1 MARLSLRQSDAQILY
16 LGLLHRDA
24 GPHPAIDRR
33 SGEPRAAGAL
43 ASLRATLEPELE
55 RAVAEIDVPDEELPA
70 LGEALG
76 GAINELK
83 QLSMAD
89 GRSMVPGF
97 AEAARRLFPEI
108 AEEPGAALDVV
119 GHGVM
124 LRRRID
130 AAVTAARAET
140 AAPGA
145 SSRADEAGPPRRR
158 WWRPWRR

>member
-1 MARLSLRQSDAQILY
+1 VAILNLRQSDAQILY
-16 LGLLHRDA
+16 LGLLHREA
-24 GPHPAIDRR
+24 GPHPEVDHS
-33 SGEPRAAGAL
+33 SGAPRAASSL
-43 ASLRATLEPELE
+43 TSLRTTLEGELA

-70 LGEALG
+70 LSEALG

-83 QLSMAD
+83 QLSMSD

-124 LRRRID
+124 LRRRLD
-130 AAVTAARAET
+130 AAVAA
-140 AAPGA
+140 AAPAPGV
-145 SSRADEAGPPRRR
+145 RAGGQAGPSRRR
-158 WWRPWRR
+158 WWLPWRR

>member
-1 MARLSLRQSDAQILY
+1 MRLNLRQSDAQILY
-16 LGLLHRDA
+16 LGLLHREA
-24 GPHPAIDRR
+24 GPRPGIDQR
-33 SGEPRAAGAL
+33 SGKPRATEPL
-43 ASLRATLEPELE
+43 ASLRATLEQEMV
-55 RAVAEIDVPDEELPA
+55 RAVAEIDVPDDGLPA
-70 LGEALG
+70 ISEALG

-83 QLSMAD
+83 QFSMAD

-124 LRRRID
+124 LRRRLD
-130 AAVTAARAET
+130 AAVAATQAE
-140 AAPGA
+140 AAA
-145 SSRADEAGPPRRR
+145 SHAAGEGSEPRRR

>member
-1 MARLSLRQSDAQILY
+1 VPQLSLRQSDAQILY
-16 LGLLHRDA
+16 LGLLHREA
-24 GPHPAIDRR
+24 GPRPAGDQR
-33 SGEPRAAGAL
+33 SGEPSAGSRL
-43 ASLRATLEPELE
+43 TSLRATLEAELA
-55 RAVAEIDVPDEELPA
+55 RAVAEIEVPDEDLPA
-70 LGEALG
+70 LSEALG

-97 AEAARRLFPEI
+97 GETAQRLFPEI

-124 LRRRID
+124 LRRRLD
-130 AAVTAARAET
+130 AAVAATRA
-140 AAPGA
+140 AAPAPDTG
-145 SSRADEAGPPRRR
+145 RDGPTPRRR